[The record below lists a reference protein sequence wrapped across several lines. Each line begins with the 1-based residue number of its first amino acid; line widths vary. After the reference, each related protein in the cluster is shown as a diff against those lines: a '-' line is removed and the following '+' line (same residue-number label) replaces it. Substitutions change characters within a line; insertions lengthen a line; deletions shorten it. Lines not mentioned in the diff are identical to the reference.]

1 MTNLELA
8 LTIILTIILTTGST
22 FWLVYLVF
30 AFGYLIK
37 NKLMNRVTIQW
48 PVFVFT
54 PLSVGWMIY
63 MGVTYL

>member
-8 LTIILTIILTTGST
+8 LTIILTTGST

-30 AFGYLIK
+30 AFGYIIK

-54 PLSVGWMIY
+54 PPSVGWMIY